1 MASTAQT
8 TSTTSTSSSAGIPLP
23 TRRQRIPPRSEF
35 RFELEPG
42 ERISFRLVPSSG
54 GDAEC
59 FGAPLVAGEGRWYPF
74 GEEAKAA
81 IASWTGAELE
91 MSQATFESI
100 SDEPSPTFTTHTK
113 LHLALERSRLLART
127 FLRSNEELFET
138 GISNAPAVVHPST
151 APISFEVGA
160 AEGGGAVPA
169 SSFPTFESWSSD
181 EATAYRR
188 EGQGPRVMVVGGES
202 SGKSSLVKF
211 LANYAM
217 RSPVLASLSSSA
229 STTKGRDTASAGN
242 NKEDQP
248 EITGWWPVIVNVD
261 PGDGAAPLP
270 FTFSALPLNPIPTAF
285 LASTSPAL
293 PYGLT
298 TSTTGAIHP
307 TSTSA
312 HIVSPYTLWLGR
324 DNVRDNEMHAKRVV
338 DFLAEGLER
347 RLARDARARM
357 SGVVVDTAG
366 VITADGRSRY
376 AWIQYCARAFKVDTI
391 VVLGHDKLNIEL
403 TRLYGHPGSGV
414 SVIKL
419 PKSGGVVELD
429 DIYRARLR
437 SLQVRSYFYGGSGP
451 AKITIPDLSQPDGN
465 ATKEV
470 TLPGHEESLGGVS
483 TLGAFSSTLPLDL
496 MWIWRVGQEAMAPS
510 SALPIGAQR
519 TVTQTQL
526 VKLEPTN
533 STADQARL
541 LHSIVALVQTPRGTG
556 PKVGAAKAK
565 AEADA
570 AAGIGIGI
578 GVEDDQDGLT
588 DDEILG
594 SPVLGFIHIAD
605 MDMNR
610 KTMTVLAP
618 TKGKL
623 PALTGLVGG
632 LEWTD
637 A

>member
-1 MASTAQT
+1 M
-8 TSTTSTSSSAGIPLP
+8 STSNPAPPPTTTAGIPLP
-23 TRRQRIPPRSEF
+23 TRRQHIPPRSEF

-42 ERISFRLVPSSG
+42 ERISFRLVPGLG

-59 FGAPLVAGEGRWYPF
+59 FGAPLVAG
-74 GEEAKAA
+74 
-81 IASWTGAELE
+81 S
-91 MSQATFESI
+91 ATFESI

-113 LHLALERSRLLART
+113 LHLTLERSRLQARSY
-127 FLRSNEELFET
+127 LRSNTNFFQTE
-138 GISNAPAVVHPST
+138 ISNAPAVLHPSNS
-151 APISFEVGA
+151 PISFDSSA
-160 AEGGGAVPA
+160 DGGAQQ
-169 SSFPTFESWSSD
+169 SHSFANWSQN
-181 EATAYRR
+181 EATAYRL

-211 LANYAM
+211 LANLAM
-217 RSPVLASLSSSA
+217 RSPALATMSPSSSS
-229 STTKGRDTASAGN
+229 STAN

-324 DNVRDNEMHAKRVV
+324 DNVRDNEMHSKRVV
-338 DFLAEGLER
+338 DWLAEGVER
-347 RLARDARARM
+347 RLARDGRARM
-357 SGVVVDTAG
+357 SGVIVDTAG

-376 AWIQYCARAFKVDTI
+376 AWIQYVARALKVDTI
-391 VVLGHDKLNIEL
+391 VVLGHDKLTIEL
-403 TRLYGHPGSGV
+403 TRLYGHPNSGV

-419 PKSGGVVELD
+419 AKSGGVVELD

-451 AKITIPDLSQPDGN
+451 AKITIPDLSQPDGD

-483 TLGAFSSTLPLDL
+483 TLSAFSSTLPLDL

-526 VKLEPTN
+526 VKLDPTQ

-541 LHSIVALVQTPRGTG
+541 LHSIVALIQTPRGTG

-570 AAGIGIGI
+570 TAGIGIGL
-578 GVEDDQDGLT
+578 EDEQDGLT

-594 SPVLGFIHIAD
+594 SPILGFIHVAD
-605 MDMNR
+605 MDLNR

>member
-1 MASTAQT
+1 Q
-8 TSTTSTSSSAGIPLP
+8 
-23 TRRQRIPPRSEF
+23 
-35 RFELEPG
+35 
-42 ERISFRLVPSSG
+42 
-54 GDAEC
+54 
-59 FGAPLVAGEGRWYPF
+59 
-74 GEEAKAA
+74 AA
-81 IASWTGAELE
+81 
-91 MSQATFESI
+91 FESI

-113 LHLALERSRLLART
+113 LHLALERSRIQARSLLRANPT
-127 FLRSNEELFET
+127 LVHS
-138 GISNAPAVVHPST
+138 IANAPAVVQPSSS
-151 APISFEVGA
+151 PISFEAGSDA
-160 AEGGGAVPA
+160 PQTASA
-169 SSFPTFESWSSD
+169 SSFAALSAN
-181 EATAYRR
+181 EATAYRA
-188 EGQGPRVMVVGGES
+188 EGQGPRVMIVGGES

-217 RSPVLASLSSSA
+217 RSPAVCSLSSS
-229 STTKGRDTASAGN
+229 SSSSANG
-242 NKEDQP
+242 KEEQP
-248 EITGWWPVIVNVD
+248 EITGWWPVIVNLD

-270 FTFSALPLNPIPTAF
+270 FTFSALPLQPLPTAF
-285 LASTSPAL
+285 LASSSPAL

-307 TSTSA
+307 TPTSA

-324 DNVRDNEMHAKRVV
+324 DNVRENEMHAKRVV
-338 DFLAEGLER
+338 DWLAEGVER

-357 SGVVVDTAG
+357 SGLVIDTPG

-403 TRLYGHPGSGV
+403 SRLYGHPS
-414 SVIKL
+414 S
-419 PKSGGVVELD
+419 GVVELD
-429 DIYRARLR
+429 DVYRSRLR
-437 SLQVRSYFYGGSGP
+437 SLQVRTYFYGGSGP
-451 AKITIPDLSQPDGN
+451 AKVTIPDISDPEGI

-470 TLPGHEESLGGVS
+470 TLPGHDESLGGVS
-483 TLGAFSSTLPLDL
+483 TLSAFSSSLPLDL
-496 MWIWRVGQEAMAPS
+496 MWVWRVGQEAMAPS

-526 VKLEPTN
+526 VKLDPA
-533 STADQARL
+533 SSSADQATL

-565 AEADA
+565 AEAEAAAAA
-570 AAGIGIGI
+570 AAGIVGG
-578 GVEDDQDGLT
+578 GGLGDEGDGLS

-594 SPVLGFIHIAD
+594 SPVVGFIHVAD
-605 MDMNR
+605 MDLNR

-618 TKGKL
+618 MKGKL
-623 PALTGLVGG
+623 PALTGLVGA

>member
-1 MASTAQT
+1 M
-8 TSTTSTSSSAGIPLP
+8 STSNPAPPPTTTAGIPLP
-23 TRRQRIPPRSEF
+23 TRRQHIPPRSEF

-42 ERISFRLVPSSG
+42 ERISFRLVPGLG

-59 FGAPLVAGEGRWYPF
+59 FGAPLVAG
-74 GEEAKAA
+74 
-81 IASWTGAELE
+81 S
-91 MSQATFESI
+91 ATFESI

-113 LHLALERSRLLART
+113 LHLALERSRLQARSY
-127 FLRSNEELFET
+127 LRSNTNFFQTE
-138 GISNAPAVVHPST
+138 ISNAPAVLHPST
-151 APISFEVGA
+151 SPISFDSSSA
-160 AEGGGAVPA
+160 DGGGVQQ
-169 SSFPTFESWSSD
+169 SHSFASWSQN
-181 EATAYRR
+181 EATAYRF

-211 LANYAM
+211 LANLAM
-217 RSPVLASLSSSA
+217 RSPALATMSPSSSSSSA
-229 STTKGRDTASAGN
+229 AN

-324 DNVRDNEMHAKRVV
+324 DNVRDNEMHSKRVV
-338 DFLAEGLER
+338 DWLAEGVER
-347 RLARDARARM
+347 RLARDGRARM
-357 SGVVVDTAG
+357 SGVIVDTAG

-376 AWIQYCARAFKVDTI
+376 AWIQYVARALKVDTI
-391 VVLGHDKLNIEL
+391 VVLGHDKLTIEL
-403 TRLYGHPGSGV
+403 TRLYGHPNSGV

-419 PKSGGVVELD
+419 AKSGGVVELD

-451 AKITIPDLSQPDGN
+451 AKITIPDLSQPDGD

-483 TLGAFSSTLPLDL
+483 TLSAFSSTLPLDL

-526 VKLEPTN
+526 VKLDPTQ

-541 LHSIVALVQTPRGTG
+541 LHSIVALIQTPRGTG

-570 AAGIGIGI
+570 TAGIGIGL
-578 GVEDDQDGLT
+578 EDEQDGLT

-594 SPVLGFIHIAD
+594 SPILGFIHVAD
-605 MDMNR
+605 MDLNR

>member
-1 MASTAQT
+1 MASSSTA
-8 TSTTSTSSSAGIPLP
+8 SASAPASASATAALALP
-23 TRRQRIPPRSEF
+23 TRRQRLPPRSEF

-42 ERISFRLVPSSG
+42 ERISFRLLPQS
-54 GDAEC
+54 GDAEV

-81 IASWTGAELE
+81 VASWTGAELE
-91 MSQATFESI
+91 MSQAAFESI

-113 LHLALERSRLLART
+113 LHLALERSRIQARSLLRANPT
-127 FLRSNEELFET
+127 LVHS
-138 GISNAPAVVHPST
+138 IANAPAVVQPSSS
-151 APISFEVGA
+151 PISFEAGSDA
-160 AEGGGAVPA
+160 PQTASA
-169 SSFPTFESWSSD
+169 SSFAALSAN
-181 EATAYRR
+181 EATAYRA
-188 EGQGPRVMVVGGES
+188 EGQGPRVMIVGGES

-217 RSPVLASLSSSA
+217 RSPAVCSLSSS
-229 STTKGRDTASAGN
+229 SSSSANG
-242 NKEDQP
+242 KEEQP
-248 EITGWWPVIVNVD
+248 EITGWWPVIVNLD

-270 FTFSALPLNPIPTAF
+270 FTFSALPLQPLPTAF
-285 LASTSPAL
+285 LASSSPAL

-307 TSTSA
+307 TPTSA

-324 DNVRDNEMHAKRVV
+324 DNVRENEMHAKRVV
-338 DFLAEGLER
+338 DWLAEGVER

-357 SGVVVDTAG
+357 SGLVIDTPG

-403 TRLYGHPGSGV
+403 SRLYGHPSSGV
-414 SVIKL
+414 SVVKFA
-419 PKSGGVVELD
+419 KSGGVVELD
-429 DIYRARLR
+429 DVYRSRLR
-437 SLQVRSYFYGGSGP
+437 SLQVRTYFYGGSGP
-451 AKITIPDLSQPDGN
+451 AKVTIPDISDPEGI

-470 TLPGHEESLGGVS
+470 TLPGHDESLGGVS
-483 TLGAFSSTLPLDL
+483 TLSAFSSSLPLDL
-496 MWIWRVGQEAMAPS
+496 MWVWRVGQEAMAPS

-526 VKLEPTN
+526 VKLDPA
-533 STADQARL
+533 SSSADQATL

-565 AEADA
+565 AEAEAAAAA
-570 AAGIGIGI
+570 AAGIVGG
-578 GVEDDQDGLT
+578 GGLGDEGDGLS

-594 SPVLGFIHIAD
+594 SPVVGFIHVAD
-605 MDMNR
+605 MDLNR

-618 TKGKL
+618 MKGKL
-623 PALTGLVGG
+623 PALTGLVGA

>member
-1 MASTAQT
+1 MA
-8 TSTTSTSSSAGIPLP
+8 SSSAASASAPASASATATLALP
-23 TRRQRIPPRSEF
+23 TRRQRLPPRSEF

-42 ERISFRLVPSSG
+42 ERISFRLLPQS
-54 GDAEC
+54 GDAEV

-81 IASWTGAELE
+81 VASWTGAELE
-91 MSQATFESI
+91 MSQAAFESI

-113 LHLALERSRLLART
+113 LHLALERSRIQARSLLRANPT
-127 FLRSNEELFET
+127 LVHS
-138 GISNAPAVVHPST
+138 IANAPAVVQPSSS
-151 APISFEVGA
+151 PISFEAGSDA
-160 AEGGGAVPA
+160 PQTASA
-169 SSFPTFESWSSD
+169 SSFAALSAN
-181 EATAYRR
+181 EATAYRA
-188 EGQGPRVMVVGGES
+188 EGQGPRVMIVGGES

-217 RSPVLASLSSSA
+217 RSPAVCSLSSS
-229 STTKGRDTASAGN
+229 SSSSSANG
-242 NKEDQP
+242 KEEQP
-248 EITGWWPVIVNVD
+248 EITGWWPVIVNLD

-270 FTFSALPLNPIPTAF
+270 FTFSALPLQPLPTAF
-285 LASTSPAL
+285 LASSSPAL

-307 TSTSA
+307 TPTSA

-324 DNVRDNEMHAKRVV
+324 DNVRENEMHAKRVV
-338 DFLAEGLER
+338 DWLAEGVER

-357 SGVVVDTAG
+357 SGLVIDTPG

-403 TRLYGHPGSGV
+403 SRLYGHPS
-414 SVIKL
+414 S
-419 PKSGGVVELD
+419 GVVELD
-429 DIYRARLR
+429 DVYRSRLR
-437 SLQVRSYFYGGSGP
+437 SLQVRTYFYGGSGP
-451 AKITIPDLSQPDGN
+451 AKVTIPDISDPEGI

-470 TLPGHEESLGGVS
+470 TLPGHDESLGGVS
-483 TLGAFSSTLPLDL
+483 TLSAFSSSLPLDL
-496 MWIWRVGQEAMAPS
+496 MWVWRVGQEAMAPS

-526 VKLEPTN
+526 VKLDPA
-533 STADQARL
+533 SSSADQATL

-565 AEADA
+565 AEAEAAAAA
-570 AAGIGIGI
+570 AAGIVGG
-578 GVEDDQDGLT
+578 GGLGDEGDGLS

-594 SPVLGFIHIAD
+594 SPVVGFIHVAD
-605 MDMNR
+605 MDLNR

-618 TKGKL
+618 MKGKL
-623 PALTGLVGG
+623 PALTGLVGA